1 MTSGLACLFASLLV
15 LRTRKN
21 LRGSRRTDSCDCNP
35 SNNAGRHI
43 YQSAAEGAGSAQ
55 IILELTGVAPHV
67 SLVRVNV
74 ALPVDHHL
82 TAVTLVG
89 DRVDASGECA
99 GESKRGINRPRPI
112 SISWPTTMPTHKH
125 AAVRV
130 LGEAFLLE
138 ITKSETSCPRRRS
151 SSYRPTHPR
160 LRGGQAIAKLL
171 VWALQLDIF
180 RGYSG
185 ASFAAILLSNST
197 SARSPSR
204 SR

>member
-1 MTSGLACLFASLLV
+1 
-15 LRTRKN
+15 
-21 LRGSRRTDSCDCNP
+21 
-35 SNNAGRHI
+35 
-43 YQSAAEGAGSAQ
+43 
-55 IILELTGVAPHV
+55 
-67 SLVRVNV
+67 
-74 ALPVDHHL
+74 
-82 TAVTLVG
+82 
-89 DRVDASGECA
+89 
-99 GESKRGINRPRPI
+99 
-112 SISWPTTMPTHKH
+112 MPTHKH

-138 ITKSETSCPRRRS
+138 ITKSEHRAHGDGHRLAGL
-151 SSYRPTHPR
+151 THPR